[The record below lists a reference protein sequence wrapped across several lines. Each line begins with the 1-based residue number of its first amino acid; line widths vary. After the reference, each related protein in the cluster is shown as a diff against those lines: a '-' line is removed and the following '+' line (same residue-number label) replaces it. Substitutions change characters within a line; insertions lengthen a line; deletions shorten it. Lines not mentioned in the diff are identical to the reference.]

1 MPSTSIGYSNAITG
15 NFSKYIRN
23 RAKSGRNLGEGFQG
37 YMPQAVITTEK
48 GSYGSNDFDT
58 LRFTLREAWNT
69 TYPSQL
75 KAANKK
81 AIITPFRA
89 VTNSGDL
96 LSRENYSCGGG
107 CQTFQSRPGMFGL
120 SQRFGSISNSCTG
133 TFYSTYQ
140 IAPSVPSATC
150 NVRYVYDSSDYTTY
164 LKQKSI
170 NKNYNDIT
178 FAGNYGN
185 ASQSAIRA
193 SKRY

>member
-1 MPSTSIGYSNAITG
+1 MPSTSIGYSNAISG
-15 NFSKYIRN
+15 SFPRYILN
-23 RAKSGRNLGEGFQG
+23 KTKNGRNLGEGFQG

-48 GSYGSNDFDT
+48 GSFGSNDFDT

-96 LSRENYSCGGG
+96 LSRDNYTCGGG
-107 CQTFQSRPGMFGL
+107 CQSFQSRPGMFGL
-120 SQRFGSISNSCTG
+120 RQRFGSNSNTCSG
-133 TFYSTYQ
+133 TYYSDYQ

-150 NVRYVYDSSDYTTY
+150 NVKYVYDSSDYTTY
-164 LKQKSI
+164 LKQRSI

-178 FAGNYGN
+178 FAGNSGN
-185 ASQSAIRA
+185 ASQSAYRAIR
-193 SKRY
+193 RY

>member
-15 NFSKYIRN
+15 SFPKYVPN
-23 RAKSGRNLGEGFQG
+23 RTKVGRNLGEGFQG
-37 YMPQAVITTEK
+37 YMPQAVQTTEK
-48 GSYGSNDFDT
+48 GSFGSNDFDT

-75 KAANKK
+75 KAAKKK

-89 VTNSGDL
+89 INNSGDL
-96 LSRENYSCGGG
+96 LSRDNYSCGGG

-120 SQRFGSISNSCTG
+120 RQRFGSVSNSCSG
-133 TFYSTYQ
+133 TFYSDYQ

-150 NVRYVYDSSDYTTY
+150 NVKYVYDSSDYTKY

-170 NKNYNDIT
+170 NKNYNDLT
-178 FAGNYGN
+178 FAGDSSN
-185 ASQSAIRA
+185 ASQSAVRSI
-193 SKRY
+193 KRY